1 MSFDETHSSFSSE
14 QSNFSEDSQTQTE
27 TISNQITSYKS
38 PKQMKNTTNP
48 IIYKFNRLFSMKF
61 SICPDTLSH
70 PSYREDVLF
79 HNEKG
84 NNEYISDRK
93 NFYFLP
99 YSNSLF
105 TSYDGDNS
113 SLRLIRPSLHALPS
127 DYYFYKK
134 TSLKLGFNIEPF
146 ANIGKSNENV
156 VNSYQKTKIVQCEK
170 CKSFFNE
177 QFTSSI
183 EEDHYYYS
191 KYKYQ
196 CGICG
201 YKGNFYSIR
210 ESEDSNLKLD
220 NIIGQKEP
228 QSIPTKI
235 NKTIEYIFNNENE
248 EQIIDYNILMI
259 DISEEA
265 KRNFFSQYI
274 LDSIKQIAM
283 IIKQK
288 EKTNLQYAICLFNHE
303 KIFFYSKSRNCIKM
317 HIMPDMNNPF
327 CPIREKDFFMD
338 LNGILDILD
347 KIILDPVESSTYYIN
362 QDKGS
367 CINSCI
373 YAAVDYAKHNYGN
386 NKYFNVL
393 IFSCNR
399 ISNGIMFFAE
409 IDCQTNKEIN
419 KNNGSTL
426 YTPQHHFITNLNKV
440 FLANHLSFTFFIT
453 GREKNQIHLAN
464 YLSYNLYY
472 YNIDFKDQKDI
483 YHKFQKIFYDMSKI
497 LSSNNIIYDVK
508 YELTFHPHKFS
519 AYLLTYYK
527 GKNNIKLSC
536 IKNPEELSLLY
547 EITQNKKLE
556 TRDTPNFQ
564 FSISYLSPKDKKRHL
579 RILNWSFPIS
589 SDCNEVYNS
598 IDIDCLTRLLLC
610 SEISKLKNNDLL
622 LAKESI
628 TKILINIFY
637 VYKSEI
643 YAGNPL
649 DELVSP
655 FSLKYL
661 SLYIFCFFNNYHIQN
676 LFNNFAFGKS
686 HHNNITYLLYSLFSH
701 PLEKVIKKI
710 YPTFI
715 NLARENTIEQ
725 LGLSLFYL
733 RLNMILLVNDGEYS
747 TIYVFKYAN
756 PESIKKIFHNQ
767 NFEELK
773 TLSHSEIEVEF
784 EFNEALQKYIDG
796 IPTKI
801 MFGENENFPECDG
814 LMQLLVEDC
823 YYYLNGKKFCDYV
836 KEINDNVV
844 VKLIENL

>member
-265 KRNFFSQYI
+265 KRNFFSQ
-274 LDSIKQIAM
+274 
-283 IIKQK
+283 
-288 EKTNLQYAICLFNHE
+288 
-303 KIFFYSKSRNCIKM
+303 
-317 HIMPDMNNPF
+317 
-327 CPIREKDFFMD
+327 
-338 LNGILDILD
+338 
-347 KIILDPVESSTYYIN
+347 
-362 QDKGS
+362 
-367 CINSCI
+367 
-373 YAAVDYAKHNYGN
+373 
-386 NKYFNVL
+386 
-393 IFSCNR
+393 
-399 ISNGIMFFAE
+399 
-409 IDCQTNKEIN
+409 
-419 KNNGSTL
+419 
-426 YTPQHHFITNLNKV
+426 
-440 FLANHLSFTFFIT
+440 
-453 GREKNQIHLAN
+453 
-464 YLSYNLYY
+464 
-472 YNIDFKDQKDI
+472 
-483 YHKFQKIFYDMSKI
+483 
-497 LSSNNIIYDVK
+497 
-508 YELTFHPHKFS
+508 
-519 AYLLTYYK
+519 
-527 GKNNIKLSC
+527 
-536 IKNPEELSLLY
+536 
-547 EITQNKKLE
+547 
-556 TRDTPNFQ
+556 
-564 FSISYLSPKDKKRHL
+564 
-579 RILNWSFPIS
+579 
-589 SDCNEVYNS
+589 
-598 IDIDCLTRLLLC
+598 
-610 SEISKLKNNDLL
+610 
-622 LAKESI
+622 
-628 TKILINIFY
+628 
-637 VYKSEI
+637 
-643 YAGNPL
+643 
-649 DELVSP
+649 
-655 FSLKYL
+655 
-661 SLYIFCFFNNYHIQN
+661 
-676 LFNNFAFGKS
+676 
-686 HHNNITYLLYSLFSH
+686 
-701 PLEKVIKKI
+701 
-710 YPTFI
+710 
-715 NLARENTIEQ
+715 
-725 LGLSLFYL
+725 
-733 RLNMILLVNDGEYS
+733 
-747 TIYVFKYAN
+747 
-756 PESIKKIFHNQ
+756 
-767 NFEELK
+767 
-773 TLSHSEIEVEF
+773 
-784 EFNEALQKYIDG
+784 
-796 IPTKI
+796 
-801 MFGENENFPECDG
+801 
-814 LMQLLVEDC
+814 
-823 YYYLNGKKFCDYV
+823 
-836 KEINDNVV
+836 
-844 VKLIENL
+844 